1 MTAKL
6 IAVQLETCHHN
17 KDATAWYAYYEG
29 ELDTE
34 ALTGDDALAEE
45 WKKEVREAA
54 KKDGAP
60 LGLQFEDSGQ
70 DEVPSPLS
78 EAAGLYRY
86 LVALAV

>member
-29 ELDTE
+29 EPDLAFE
-34 ALTGDDALAEE
+34 DDAEAEA
-45 WKKEVREAA
+45 WKKDVREAA

-70 DEVPSPLS
+70 DEVPSDLS
-78 EAAGLYRY
+78 EAAGLHRY